1 MIVSL
6 ASTPLASNATIVMND
21 RLDTYTRKRRFDET
35 PEPSGMRVARKQG
48 SRKTTRQS
56 SADALSYVIQEHDA
70 RRLHYDFRLEL
81 NGTLLSWAVP
91 KGPSLDPSVKRLAVH
106 VEDHPVEYGSF
117 EGEIPPGNYGAGS
130 VIVWDRGTWEPVGGP
145 AEATRAYAAGK
156 LKFLLHGEKLRGG
169 WTLVRSHMR
178 GSGDKEQWLLIKER
192 DNEARAES
200 DYDILKKRPGSVL
213 DGVAAAGTGARTS
226 RAVTAKRTT
235 DKAAGKRAAAAN
247 ATAKPDAAS
256 TAKRGGK
263 NGAKSASPER
273 ADPKRPDIVAT
284 RSARSLRELA
294 ASPSIEG
301 AVPARLPASFKPQL
315 ATLVD
320 AAPAGDDWSYEIK
333 FDGYRVLVRIDRM
346 TKGNAVKVF
355 TRAGNDWTVKFGK
368 QVETFEQL
376 DIDSAWLDGE
386 AVVLDP
392 NGVPNFQ
399 ALQNAFDSNRPQ
411 DIVIY
416 LFDIPFLNGYDL
428 RGVPLEQRRAI
439 LRALLEEV
447 DDSVLRF
454 SNDFDF
460 SADDLLR
467 SACDMALEGI
477 IGKRR
482 DSGYMSGRSSAWI
495 KLKCRRRQ
503 EFVIGGYSEPSGSRA
518 AFGALLLGIYDGNG
532 KLQYA
537 GRVGTGF
544 DAALLRSVKKELDA
558 HETQRMPFAAA
569 PRERSRTPVHWVE
582 PVLVAE
588 CNFAEWTS
596 DGIVRQASFVSLRN
610 DKPARQIVKESPR
623 RGADVEQQTESGS
636 DGVPKK
642 RAARKTAAGT
652 SVASEA
658 SGANEGRTTATKAVG
673 AKAVGM
679 NATSTKG
686 KGTKAAGT
694 KAASTKAASTKAAST
709 KAASTKAAST
719 KATGTEATG
728 TKATSSKA
736 TSSKATSTKA
746 PSTKAAAAKDT
757 ATRTNA
763 AAKPNTPSIPSEVGG
778 VRISHPERVIDKS
791 TGTRKIDLVQYY
803 ESVANW
809 MLPHLQDRPV
819 SLVRAPEDIGGELF
833 FQKHSQKLSIPNVTQ
848 HPGLDPG
855 HPPLITV
862 DTLKALIGAAQMGTV
877 EFHTWNAVAS
887 NIEKPDRM
895 VFDLDPDASLGWE
908 RMIEAAQL
916 TRSLLEELGLTSFC
930 KTSGG
935 KGLHVVVP
943 LAKQAG
949 WDEVKDFSQ
958 AVAQHMAATLP
969 KYFSAKMGAQNRKQ
983 KIFVDYLRNNR
994 GSSTVAAFSARARPG
1009 LGVSVPLT
1017 WDEVATSTGGDQWT
1031 IENLHERLADLKS
1044 DPWADYSKTRQRIT
1058 AAMKKRLDG
1067 AQ

>member
-1 MIVSL
+1 
-6 ASTPLASNATIVMND
+6 MND
-21 RLDTYTRKRRFDET
+21 RLDLYNRKRRFDET
-35 PEPSGMRVARKQG
+35 PEPSGARASRKQG
-48 SRKTTRQS
+48 GRKTTRQA
-56 SADALSYVIQEHDA
+56 ADEALSYVIQEHDA

-117 EGEIPPGNYGAGS
+117 EGEIPAGNYGAGS
-130 VIVWDRGTWEPVGGP
+130 VIVWDRGTWEPVGGA
-145 AEATRAYAAGK
+145 AEAARSYAAGK
-156 LKFLLHGEKLRGG
+156 LKFRLHGEKLQGG

-192 DNEARAES
+192 DDEARDES
-200 DYDILKKRPGSVL
+200 DYDILKERPGSVL
-213 DGVAAAGTGARTS
+213 SGSASAGKGTKTTRTAATRGTGKATAAAKATAEASDTKP
-226 RAVTAKRTT
+226 AAKR
-235 DKAAGKRAAAAN
+235 A
-247 ATAKPDAAS
+247 
-256 TAKRGGK
+256 GK
-263 NGAKSASPER
+263 NGAKAASTSG
-273 ADPKRPDIVAT
+273 ADPRRPDIVAT
-284 RSARSLRELA
+284 RNSQSLRELA
-294 ASPSIEG
+294 AAPSIEG
-301 AVPARLPASFKPQL
+301 AVKARLPATFKPQL

-320 AAPAGDDWSYEIK
+320 AAPPGDEWSYEIK
-333 FDGYRVLVRIDRM
+333 FDGYRVLARIDRDA
-346 TKGNAVKVF
+346 KGSAVKVF
-355 TRAGNDWTVKFGK
+355 TRAGNDWTAKFSK
-368 QVETFEQL
+368 QVKAFEQL
-376 DIDSAWLDGE
+376 GIESAWLDGE
-386 AVVLDP
+386 AVVLDQ

-399 ALQNAFDSNRPQ
+399 GLQNAFDANRPQ
-411 DIVIY
+411 DIIVY

-439 LRALLEEV
+439 LRALMEEV
-447 DDSVLRF
+447 DDGVLRF
-454 SNDFDF
+454 SNNFDF
-460 SADDLLR
+460 SAEDLLR

-482 DSGYMSGRSSAWI
+482 DSGYLSGRSSTWI

-518 AFGALLLGIYDGNG
+518 AFGALLLGVYDGKG

-544 DAALLRSVKKELDA
+544 DAALLRSVKRELDA
-558 HETQRMPFAAA
+558 HASQRMPFAAA

-596 DGIVRQASFVSLRN
+596 EGIVRQASFVSLRN
-610 DKPARQIVKESPR
+610 DKPARQIVKETPR
-623 RGADVEQQTESGS
+623 QGADVQQQTDSGS
-636 DGVPKK
+636 DEAPKK
-642 RAARKTAAGT
+642 RVARKTSASTAA
-652 SVASEA
+652 A
-658 SGANEGRTTATKAVG
+658 SGAGKTGAASMKAEAKTADAKDVGIESRGAETGGAKASAAKTVATKTSATKA
-673 AKAVGM
+673 KA
-679 NATSTKG
+679 TKG
-686 KGTKAAGT
+686 AAP
-694 KAASTKAASTKAAST
+694 KSNAAS
-709 KAASTKAAST
+709 
-719 KATGTEATG
+719 
-728 TKATSSKA
+728 
-736 TSSKATSTKA
+736 A
-746 PSTKAAAAKDT
+746 PA
-757 ATRTNA
+757 
-763 AAKPNTPSIPSEVGG
+763 EVAG
-778 VRISHPERVIDKS
+778 VRISHPDRVIDKS
-791 TGTRKIDLVQYY
+791 SGARKIDLVQYY
-803 ESVANW
+803 ESVADW

-855 HPPLITV
+855 HPALITV
-862 DTLKALIGAAQMGTV
+862 DTLKALVGAAQMGTV
-877 EFHTWNAVAS
+877 EFHTWNAVVS
-887 NIEKPDRM
+887 NIEKPDRV

-916 TRSLLEELGLTSFC
+916 TRSLLEELGLKSFC

-935 KGLHVVVP
+935 KGFHVVVP

-1009 LGVSVPLT
+1009 LGVSVPLS
-1017 WDEVATSTGGDQWT
+1017 WDEVASTTGGDQWT

-1044 DPWADYSKTRQRIT
+1044 DPWADYTKTRQRIT
-1058 AAMKKRLDG
+1058 AAMKKRLDD
-1067 AQ
+1067 AE

>member
-1 MIVSL
+1 
-6 ASTPLASNATIVMND
+6 MND
-21 RLDTYTRKRRFDET
+21 RLDLYHRKRRFDET
-35 PEPSGMRVARKQG
+35 PEPSSAGAGATRKRG
-48 SRKTTRQS
+48 ARKTTARETD
-56 SADALSYVIQEHDA
+56 AALSYVIQEHDA

-91 KGPSLDPSVKRLAVH
+91 KGPSLDPSVKRLAVQ
-106 VEDHPVEYGSF
+106 VEDHPLEYGSF

-130 VIVWDRGTWEPVGGP
+130 VIVWDRGTWEPLGG
-145 AEATRAYAAGK
+145 AAQAARSYVAGK
-156 LKFLLHGEKLRGG
+156 VKFRLHGEKLHGG

-178 GSGDKEQWLLIKER
+178 GSGGKEQWLLIKER
-192 DNEARAES
+192 DDDARDESEYDVLNE
-200 DYDILKKRPGSVL
+200 RPGSVL
-213 DGVAAAGTGARTS
+213 GESASAGRGM
-226 RAVTAKRTT
+226 
-235 DKAAGKRAAAAN
+235 RAAKGAN
-247 ATAKPDAAS
+247 AKTATKHA
-256 TAKRGGK
+256 
-263 NGAKSASPER
+263 AKSTPASR

-284 RSARSLRELA
+284 RSAQSLRELA

-301 AVPARLPASFKPQL
+301 AVKARLPATFKPQL

-320 AAPAGDDWSYEIK
+320 TAPPGGDWSYEIK
-333 FDGYRVLVRIDRM
+333 FDGYRVLARLDRAA
-346 TKGNAVKVF
+346 KGDAVKVF
-355 TRAGNDWTVKFGK
+355 TRAGNDWTAKFSR
-368 QVETFEQL
+368 QVAALGQL
-376 DIDSAWLDGE
+376 GIESAWLDGE
-386 AVVLDP
+386 AVVL
-392 NGVPNFQ
+392 NETGVPDFQ

-428 RGVPLEQRRAI
+428 RGVPLVQRRAI
-439 LRALLEEV
+439 LRALLDEA

-454 SNDFDF
+454 SNDFEF
-460 SADDLLR
+460 SADALLK
-467 SACDMALEGI
+467 SASDMALEGI

-482 DSGYMSGRSSAWI
+482 DSGYLSGRSSTWI

-503 EFVIGGYSEPSGSRA
+503 EFVIGGYSEPTGSRV
-518 AFGALLLGIYDGNG
+518 AFGALLLGVYDGEG
-532 KLQYA
+532 RLQYA

-544 DAALLRSVKKELDA
+544 DAALLRLVRKALDA
-558 HETQRMPFAAA
+558 HETQRMPFVSA

-596 DGIVRQASFVSLRN
+596 DGIVRQASFVSLRD
-610 DKPARQIVKESPR
+610 DKPARQIIKEAPR
-623 RGADVEQQTESGS
+623 QGADVQQQTDTDTGT
-636 DGVPKK
+636 DAAPGK
-642 RAARKTAAGT
+642 RAASKTAA
-652 SVASEA
+652 SAAPA
-658 SGANEGRTTATKAVG
+658 SGAAKKGAAKKTANAKADG
-673 AKAVGM
+673 AKAAVG
-679 NATSTKG
+679 KPV
-686 KGTKAAGT
+686 AAEVT
-694 KAASTKAASTKAAST
+694 VAETT
-709 KAASTKAAST
+709 
-719 KATGTEATG
+719 
-728 TKATSSKA
+728 
-736 TSSKATSTKA
+736 
-746 PSTKAAAAKDT
+746 AAKST
-757 ATRTNA
+757 
-763 AAKPNTPSIPSEVGG
+763 AAKTTAAKRPPTKSNTPTEVAG
-778 VRISHPERVIDKS
+778 VRVSHPDRIIDKS

-803 ESVANW
+803 EAVADW
-809 MLPHLQDRPV
+809 MLPHLRDRPV

-848 HPGLDPG
+848 HPGLDAG

-862 DTLKALIGAAQMGTV
+862 ETLAALVGAAQMGTV

-908 RMIEAAQL
+908 RMVEAAQL
-916 TRSLLEELGLTSFC
+916 TRSLLEELGLESFC

-958 AVAQHMAATLP
+958 AVAQHMATTLP

-1009 LGVSVPLT
+1009 LGVSVPLS
-1017 WDEVATSTGGDQWT
+1017 WDEVATSTGGDQWN

-1044 DPWADYSKTRQRIT
+1044 DPWADYIKTRQRIT
-1058 AAMKKRLDG
+1058 AAMKERLSQ
-1067 AQ
+1067 A

>member
-1 MIVSL
+1 
-6 ASTPLASNATIVMND
+6 MND
-21 RLDTYTRKRRFDET
+21 RLGTYTRKRRFDET

-48 SRKTTRQS
+48 SRKATRQS

-130 VIVWDRGTWEPVGGP
+130 VIVWDRGTWEPVGGT

-192 DNEARAES
+192 DDEARAES

-213 DGVAAAGTGARTS
+213 DGSATAGTAARTS
-226 RAVTAKRTT
+226 RTVTAKRTT
-235 DKAAGKRAAAAN
+235 DKAAGKRAAASK

-355 TRAGNDWTVKFGK
+355 TRAGNDWTAKFGK
-368 QVETFEQL
+368 QVKAFEQL

-623 RGADVEQQTESGS
+623 RGADVQEQTDAAS

-642 RAARKTAAGT
+642 RTARKTAAST
-652 SVASEA
+652 SAASEA
-658 SGANEGRTTATKAVG
+658 SGANEGRTTAIKAEG

-679 NATSTKG
+679 KATGTKAT
-686 KGTKAAGT
+686 GTKAAGKKAAGTKSASAKATSTEVASTEATSKNAASNKATGT
-694 KAASTKAASTKAAST
+694 KATSTKAASTKAAST
-709 KAASTKAAST
+709 KAASTKAA
-719 KATGTEATG
+719 
-728 TKATSSKA
+728 
-736 TSSKATSTKA
+736 
-746 PSTKAAAAKDT
+746 AAKNT
-757 ATRTNA
+757 ATKTSAATKSNA
-763 AAKPNTPSIPSEVGG
+763 PSIPSEVGG
-778 VRISHPERVIDKS
+778 VRISHPDRVIDKS

-803 ESVANW
+803 ESVADW
-809 MLPHLQDRPV
+809 MLPHLRDRPV

-895 VFDLDPDASLGWE
+895 VFDLDPDASLGWV

-943 LAKQAG
+943 LEKQAG

-1044 DPWADYSKTRQRIT
+1044 DPWADYAKTRQRIN
-1058 AAMKKRLDG
+1058 AAMKKRLGG

>member
-1 MIVSL
+1 
-6 ASTPLASNATIVMND
+6 MND
-21 RLDTYTRKRRFDET
+21 RLDLYNRKRRFDET
-35 PEPSGMRVARKQG
+35 PEPTGTRASRRPGG
-48 SRKTTRQS
+48 RKTTRQA
-56 SADALSYVIQEHDA
+56 ADEALSYVIQEHDA

-130 VIVWDRGTWEPVGGP
+130 VIVWDRGTWEPIGGA
-145 AEATRAYAAGK
+145 AEAARTYSAGK
-156 LKFLLHGEKLRGG
+156 LKFRLNGEKLHGG

-192 DNEARAES
+192 DEEARNES
-200 DYDILKKRPGSVL
+200 EYDILKKRPGSVL
-213 DGVAAAGTGARTS
+213 SGSASAAQGAKTTKTTKTATARGTGKT
-226 RAVTAKRTT
+226 
-235 DKAAGKRAAAAN
+235 AN
-247 ATAKPDAAS
+247 ATAESS
-256 TAKRGGK
+256 TASAAKRAGR
-263 NGAKSASPER
+263 NGAKAASSSR
-273 ADPKRPDIVAT
+273 ADPRRPDIVAT
-284 RSARSLRELA
+284 RNAQSLRELA
-294 ASPSIEG
+294 AAPSIEG
-301 AVPARLPASFKPQL
+301 AVKARLPATFKPQL

-320 AAPAGDDWSYEIK
+320 AAPPGDEWSYEIK
-333 FDGYRVLVRIDRM
+333 FDGYRVLTRIDRDA
-346 TKGNAVKVF
+346 KASAVTVF
-355 TRAGNDWTVKFGK
+355 TRAGNDWTAKFSK
-368 QVETFEQL
+368 QVEAFEQL
-376 DIDSAWLDGE
+376 GIESAWLDGE
-386 AVVLDP
+386 AVVLDQ

-399 ALQNAFDSNRPQ
+399 ALQNAFDASRPQ
-411 DIVIY
+411 DIIVY

-439 LRALLEEV
+439 LRALLEDV

-454 SNDFDF
+454 SNNFDF
-460 SADDLLR
+460 SAEDLLR

-482 DSGYMSGRSSAWI
+482 DSGYLSGRSSTWI

-518 AFGALLLGIYDGNG
+518 AFGALLLGVYDGKG

-558 HETQRMPFAAA
+558 HEISRMPFAAA

-610 DKPARQIVKESPR
+610 DKPARQIVKETPR
-623 RGADVEQQTESGS
+623 QGADVQQQTDSGS
-636 DGVPKK
+636 DDAPKK
-642 RAARKTAAGT
+642 RTARKASASTAAVSGAQKPGAVRSGAEAKTADAKGVSIKSRGAQTGGAKVSAAKTAAT
-652 SVASEA
+652 KS
-658 SGANEGRTTATKAVG
+658 TAAR
-673 AKAVGM
+673 AKA
-679 NATSTKG
+679 G
-686 KGTKAAGT
+686 KG
-694 KAASTKAASTKAAST
+694 
-709 KAASTKAAST
+709 
-719 KATGTEATG
+719 
-728 TKATSSKA
+728 
-736 TSSKATSTKA
+736 
-746 PSTKAAAAKDT
+746 AAAKSNT
-757 ATRTNA
+757 AA
-763 AAKPNTPSIPSEVGG
+763 TPAEVAG
-778 VRISHPERVIDKS
+778 VRVSHPERVIDKS
-791 TGTRKIDLVQYY
+791 SGARKIDLVHYY
-803 ESVANW
+803 ESVAGW

-862 DTLKALIGAAQMGTV
+862 DTLKALVGAAQMGTV
-877 EFHTWNAVAS
+877 EFHTWNAVVS
-887 NIEKPDRM
+887 NIEKPDRV

-916 TRSLLEELGLTSFC
+916 TRALLEELGLKSFC

-935 KGLHVVVP
+935 KGFHVVVP

-1009 LGVSVPLT
+1009 LGVSVPLS
-1017 WDEVATSTGGDQWT
+1017 WDEVASTSGGDQWT

-1044 DPWADYSKTRQRIT
+1044 DPWADYAKTRQRIT
-1058 AAMKKRLDG
+1058 AAMKKRLDD